1 MHQLLTVID
10 AARLLRVSKWTV
22 YRLVASG
29 SIPVVRFGGT
39 LRFRVAD
46 LEDFIN
52 GADHDQ
58 GRKVRLRGRTRDY
71 RQRRAR
77 ETLSRI
83 GIL

>member
-52 GADHDQ
+52 PHQATS
-58 GRKVRLRGRTRDY
+58 K
-71 RQRRAR
+71 
-77 ETLSRI
+77 
-83 GIL
+83 